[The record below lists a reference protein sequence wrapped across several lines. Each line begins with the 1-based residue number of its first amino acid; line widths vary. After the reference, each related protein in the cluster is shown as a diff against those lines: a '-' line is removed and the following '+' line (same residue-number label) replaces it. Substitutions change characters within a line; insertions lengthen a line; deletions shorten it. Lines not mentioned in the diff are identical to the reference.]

1 MAGKRLG
8 FATPLTIAVFG
19 AKKVGKTSLIRRFV
33 GQSFTKQHNP
43 TVEDYYEEDIIRGT
57 HRCRQLKILDTT
69 GSYDFPVMRQIAI
82 SKAEAFILVYSLDD
96 PKSFEKVKWHRQ
108 EILKYKENEKRKVPI
123 LVVCNKTD
131 LTDTASLEAIVKNS
145 SNSEALPFFD
155 ELQAQKKTVDEW
167 GCKLMF
173 TSAKVRWNINKV
185 FYELVDIEEERNNR
199 LADGITEQRRRSSVW
214 LQIVCPTYRSQRP
227 KHLVRTRSLS
237 A

>member
-1 MAGKRLG
+1 MASDTLG
-8 FATPLTIAVFG
+8 FARPLTIAVFG
-19 AKKVGKTSLIRRFV
+19 DKKVGKTSLIRRFV
-33 GQSFTKQHNP
+33 GQSFSRQHNP

-82 SKAEAFILVYSLDD
+82 SKSEAFILVYSLDD

-108 EILKYKENEKRKVPI
+108 EILKYKKHAKVPI

-131 LTDTASLEAIVKNS
+131 LTDTASLEALVTNS
-145 SNSEALPFFD
+145 SHSEGLPIYD
-155 ELQAQKKTVDEW
+155 ELRAQKKIVDEW
-167 GCKLMF
+167 DCKLMF

-185 FYELVDIEEERNNR
+185 FYELVDIEEEKNNR
-199 LADGITEQRRRSSVW
+199 STDGPTNQRRRSSLW
-214 LQIVCPTYRSQRP
+214 FQIVCPSYRSQRP